1 MIDCKYYPG
10 NIHDMQE
17 KNVKQNLKKAKC
29 PTQKRDNFDS
39 EHTKQLTKI
48 HSPWASPKISINL
61 GIVIS

>member
-1 MIDCKYYPG
+1 
-10 NIHDMQE
+10 MQE